1 MTREQLDALERALRE
16 AEPPDAGP
24 ARERARRTV
33 LGAHAEARPRRRA
46 RRVAPLVYVALAAVL
61 AALVVTQRDSGPA
74 QAVERLVRDIVR
86 EPKAKPKP
94 AAVLPA
100 SGRLLVSGPN
110 GLYAVSSSRKVALGR
125 YGDATWSPRGL
136 FVGATDGRRLVALN
150 AATGAVRWRLE
161 PGADVS
167 YPRWAPD
174 GLHIAYRAGR
184 SLRIV
189 YGNGEH
195 DVLAGRSMAAVAPA
209 WRPTTPR
216 TVAWAAQDGTV
227 TVEDADT
234 AKVLR
239 TYRSGGVRRLAW
251 SADGRKLLIAGRRHG
266 TIHDY
271 VTGARTRLELEGDLL
286 AAAYGRRGLA
296 LAVKRGARTEI
307 RLRGTVLFS
316 ADGRLDD
323 LAFSPD
329 GRWLLVGDAR
339 TGQWL
344 LARAAGQASVST
356 LRVQRPFGEG
366 ARTHG
371 WCC

>member
-33 LGAHAEARPRRRA
+33 LAVHAEARSRRRA
-46 RRVAPLVYVALAAVL
+46 RRVAPLVYAALAAVL
-61 AALVVTQRDSGPA
+61 AMLVVTQRESGPA

-86 EPKAKPKP
+86 EPKATPAPKP
-94 AAVLPA
+94 AAALPA
-100 SGRLLVSGPN
+100 SGRLLVSGAD
-110 GLYAVSSSRKVALGR
+110 GLFAVSGSRKVALGD
-125 YGDATWSPRGL
+125 YDDATWSPRGL

-150 AATGAVRWRLE
+150 AANGAVRWRLE
-161 PGADVS
+161 PGGDVS
-167 YPRWAPD
+167 LPRWAPD
-174 GLHIAYRAGR
+174 GLHIAYRARGA
-184 SLRIV
+184 LRIV

-195 DVLAGRSMAAVAPA
+195 DVLAGRDMAAVAPA
-209 WRPTTPR
+209 WRPNAPR

-239 TYRSGGVRRLAW
+239 TYRSGGVRQLAW
-251 SADGRKLLIAGRRHG
+251 SADGRKLLVAGRRHG

-271 VTGARTRLELEGDLL
+271 VSGARTRLAFDGDLL
-286 AAAYGRRGLA
+286 AATYGRGLA
-296 LAVKRGARTEI
+296 LAVERGARTEI
-307 RLRGTVLFS
+307 RLRGGVLFS
-316 ADGRLDD
+316 AEGRLDD
-323 LAFSPD
+323 LEFSPD
-329 GRWLLVGDAR
+329 GRWLLAGDAR
-339 TGQWL
+339 SGQWL
-344 LARAAGQASVST
+344 LARASGQASVSSVRR
-356 LRVQRPFGEG
+356 LGAA

>member
-1 MTREQLDALERALRE
+1 MTREQLERALRE

-33 LGAHAEARPRRRA
+33 LAAHAAHRSRRRV
-46 RRVAPLVYVALAAVL
+46 RRAVPLVWAALAAIL

-86 EPKAKPKP
+86 EPKPAPRP
-94 AAVLPA
+94 AAALPA

-110 GLYAVSSSRKVALGR
+110 GLYAVSASRKVALGR

-150 AATGAVRWRLE
+150 PATGAVRWRLT
-161 PGADVS
+161 PGSDVGL
-167 YPRWAPD
+167 PRWAPD
-174 GLHIAYRAGR
+174 GLHIAYRADR

-216 TVAWAAQDGTV
+216 TVAWAATDGTV

-239 TYRSGGVRRLAW
+239 TYRSGGVRHLAW
-251 SADGRKLLIAGRRHG
+251 SADGRKLLVAARRHG

-271 VTGARTRLELEGDLL
+271 ATGTRTRLDLDGDLL

-296 LAVKRGARTEI
+296 LAVKRGTRTEI

-316 ADGRLDD
+316 AAGRIDD

-356 LRVQRPFGEG
+356 LDVERPFGEG